1 MPALPFPNGLR
12 TSAPFPDTLSPM
24 SKSRMGAILFLA
36 LILAAPGL
44 WARPALTP
52 PKYPWHLVDIW
63 WTSPTPTPA
72 FTELALDFEIVGA
85 VPPGIDLYIAP
96 LGLVQIGE
104 IDAYGGIQTSIR
116 GWPSKT
122 DRRMSPIG
130 RGGIFSRWSVDD
142 RPLTLDEATGPAG
155 THYEAADYENQFVSV
170 RRHIAWTSGRYTY
183 FLRRSQRIRGFWYTA
198 SVREVASG
206 KETEIGSLRF
216 DAADRSLS
224 SSIAAFVEIYGST
237 SRIPELT
244 IIFSEPRVDGSRRPA
259 TETSIVYP
267 DNGTDGAIRFA
278 TASRAGKRVIVHLVP
293 KGMDNAPEETPDR

>member
-1 MPALPFPNGLR
+1 MVL
-12 TSAPFPDTLSPM
+12 
-24 SKSRMGAILFLA
+24 LA
-36 LILAAPGL
+36 LILSAPGL
-44 WARPALTP
+44 LARPALAP

-72 FTELALDFEIVGA
+72 FTELAIDFEIVGD
-85 VPPGIDLYIAP
+85 VPQGIDLYIAP

-104 IDAYGGIQTSIR
+104 IEAYGGIQTSIR
-116 GWPSKT
+116 GWPSKK

-130 RGGIFSRWSVDD
+130 SGGIFSRWSVDD
-142 RPLTLDEATGPAG
+142 SPLTLDEATGPAG

-183 FLRRSQRIRGFWYTA
+183 FLRRSQQIRGFWYTA
-198 SVREVASG
+198 SVREAASG

-216 DAADRSLS
+216 DSADRSLAAS
-224 SSIAAFVEIYGST
+224 VAAFVEIYGT
-237 SRIPELT
+237 KSRIPELT

-259 TETSIVYP
+259 TKVSIVYP

-278 TASRAGKRVIVHLVP
+278 TASQAGKRVIVHLVP
-293 KGMDNAPEETPDR
+293 EGMDNVPEETPER